1 MVVLIEFRIDLA
13 DIRSGNMCF
22 QVEEGY
28 RKNEESHM
36 AKCLREALAQLSQ
49 LVESSL
55 QTNARYTCLSM
66 AQQQS
71 FNLLRIS
78 SASRVVSMYCT

>member
-55 QTNARYTCLSM
+55 SGHC
-66 AQQQS
+66 
-71 FNLLRIS
+71 F
-78 SASRVVSMYCT
+78 VFFF